1 VIPPI
6 TNIPLISFPKI
17 RPAMKHALALTFL
30 SITAIACAGG
40 VSGRVVVEGDV
51 PAAEPLPP
59 GKDVCCQKAGPVDES
74 VVVGPDGGLANVFV
88 SVEPRRG
95 EPQPPAASKVPSE
108 PASLTNHGCA
118 FAPRALVVRV
128 GQPLV
133 LANSDPTMHNVD
145 IDFVRNRA
153 VNVVVEPDGERRFE
167 LTKPESR
174 PVAVRCNVHT
184 YMRAWVMVRDNPYAA
199 VTDKTGRFE
208 LPDLPPGEWRLRFW
222 REGQPMVGLK
232 MVGLA
237 VGDGTTDDRGEAV
250 LTVPDDGLD
259 LGDLKVTGDTL
270 R

>member
-1 VIPPI
+1 MK
-6 TNIPLISFPKI
+6 LI
-17 RPAMKHALALTFL
+17 LALTFL

-40 VSGRVVVEGDV
+40 VSGRVVVEGEV

-95 EPQPPAASKVPSE
+95 EPQPAAASDEASEVPSE
-108 PASLTNHGCA
+108 SATLTNHGCA

-153 VNVVVEPDGERRFE
+153 VNVVVEPDGERKFD

-184 YMRAWVMVRDNPYAA
+184 YMRAWVMVRSDSHAT
-199 VTDKTGRFE
+199 VTDKTGRFV

-222 REGQPMVGLK
+222 REGQPL
-232 MVGLA
+232 VGLA
-237 VGDGTTDDRGEAV
+237 VADGTTDDRGEAV
-250 LTVPDDGLD
+250 LTVPTDGLT
-259 LGDLKVTGDTL
+259 LGDLKVAADTL

>member
-1 VIPPI
+1 
-6 TNIPLISFPKI
+6 
-17 RPAMKHALALTFL
+17 MKHALALTIL
-30 SITAIACAGG
+30 SISAIAYAGG
-40 VSGRVVVEGDV
+40 VSGRILVEGEA
-51 PAAEPLPP
+51 PAAEKLPP

-95 EPQPPAASKVPSE
+95 EPQPPAESPVSDE
-108 PASLTNHGCA
+108 PATLTNHGCA
-118 FAPRALVVRV
+118 FSPRALVVRV

-153 VNVVVEPDGERRFE
+153 VNVVVEPDGERKFN
-167 LTKPESR
+167 LAKPESR
-174 PVAVRCNVHT
+174 PVPVRCNVHT

-208 LPDLPPGEWRLRFW
+208 LPTLPPGEWRLRFW
-222 REGQPMVGLK
+222 REGQPQA
-232 MVGLA
+232 GLA
-237 VGDGTTDDRGEAV
+237 VANQTTDDRGEAV
-250 LTVPDDGLD
+250 LKVSSDDLD
-259 LGDLKVTGDTL
+259 LGDLKVAANTL

>member
-1 VIPPI
+1 
-6 TNIPLISFPKI
+6 
-17 RPAMKHALALTFL
+17 MKHALALTIL
-30 SITAIACAGG
+30 SISAVACAGG
-40 VSGRVVVEGDV
+40 VSGRVVVEGEV
-51 PAAEPLPP
+51 PAAEPLPA

-95 EPQPPAASKVPSE
+95 EPQPPADSGALGDAPSE
-108 PASLTNHGCA
+108 PATLTNHGCA
-118 FAPRALVVRV
+118 FSPRALVVRV

-153 VNVVVEPDGERRFE
+153 VNVVVEPDGERRFD

-184 YMRAWVMVRDNPYAA
+184 YMRAWVMVRNDAYAV

-222 REGQPMVGLK
+222 REGQPL
-232 MVGLA
+232 VGLA
-237 VGDGTTDDRGEAV
+237 VADGTTDDRGEAV
-250 LTVPDDGLD
+250 LTVPDDGLT
-259 LGDLKVTGDTL
+259 LGNLKVAADTL